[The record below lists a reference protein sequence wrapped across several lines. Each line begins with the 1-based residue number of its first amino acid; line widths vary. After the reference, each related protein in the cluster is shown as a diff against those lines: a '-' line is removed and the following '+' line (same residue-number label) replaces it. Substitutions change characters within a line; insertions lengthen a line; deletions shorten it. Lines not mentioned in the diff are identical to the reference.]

1 MKIFDKFLK
10 NYLNF
15 IFGVINMEQATY
27 QYVVYSQMKDEDS
40 LIFFWIEHYKMLGFE
55 HLYIYDDSSTNQI
68 KNKVLDYGNFVTVLD
83 NDFEASDLNSCN
95 DVFKNSKY
103 YDEKIFANSKKL
115 KQHYIL
121 NWFQHNYKHEFTW
134 CLVVD
139 ADEFLY
145 LRHKNTIHEY
155 MENYLSKYD
164 NIGEI
169 VFFWCIFG
177 TSYHS
182 HYPTEGHLF
191 ENFTLSE
198 NVLCRYGKS
207 LTNFTFVKN
216 TLCLHLMTIY
226 KNICYTPSPI
236 NPDELINYFDLP
248 ESCFKSPG
256 YVYQTTT
263 IELNQVDA
271 YIAHFMTQ
279 DSYNFMRKRYY
290 RNNANGSNKSDVVI
304 PWLCAFNNIV
314 NTDLLKYVKNRNTII
329 NLKEPNLIIDI
340 ADFNR
345 RYKTNFDS
353 LLHLLIYFYK
363 KKNCTFSFMEFN
375 VNEYKILNPELGD
388 LNDVQLRV
396 HYLTEGFQQNLKYTF
411 LSNNTISG

>member
-1 MKIFDKFLK
+1 
-10 NYLNF
+10 
-15 IFGVINMEQATY
+15 MEQATY
-27 QYVVYSQMKDEDS
+27 QYVVYSQMKDEDN

-83 NDFEASDLNSCN
+83 NDFEASDLNLCN

-103 YDEKIFANSKKL
+103 YDENIFANSQKL

-121 NWFQHNYKHEFTW
+121 NWFQHNFKHEFTW

-145 LRHKNTIHEY
+145 LRHKNTIQEY
-155 MENYLSKYD
+155 MDNYLSKYAD
-164 NIGEI
+164 IGEI

-182 HYPTEGHLF
+182 HYPTDGHLF

-216 TLCLHLMTIY
+216 TLCLHLMTISE
-226 KNICYTPSPI
+226 NICYTPSPI
-236 NPDELINYFDLP
+236 NPNELINYFDLP
-248 ESCFKSPG
+248 KSCFKSPG

-329 NLKEPNLIIDI
+329 NSKEPNLIIDI

-375 VNEYKILNPELGD
+375 VNEYKILNPELGA